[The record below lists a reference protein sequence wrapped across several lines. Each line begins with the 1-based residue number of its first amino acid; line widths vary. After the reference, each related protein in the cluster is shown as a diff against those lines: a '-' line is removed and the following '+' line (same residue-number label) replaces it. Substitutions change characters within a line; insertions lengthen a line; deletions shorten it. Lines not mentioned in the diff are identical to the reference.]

1 MPGPVRLTEVPNQ
14 AEYGT
19 PRFPTRYKCRQF
31 HAFLDESVV
40 ALKLPEVAP
49 TFRYSH
55 RYGIVGR
62 LGRQVVLWADA
73 TSTQLP

>member
-1 MPGPVRLTEVPNQ
+1 MLGPLRLTEVPNQ
-14 AEYGT
+14 AEYGSS
-19 PRFPTRYKCRQF
+19 RFPTRYKCHQF
-31 HAFLDESVV
+31 HAFLDESAV

-49 TFRYSH
+49 AIRYSH

-62 LGRQVVLWADA
+62 LGRQAVLLADA